1 MLQNMSR
8 STKRKTERGT
18 NGILVR
24 NENWTDE
31 LQLNQLR
38 CLWTAYCFHQN
49 MEVDTFGY
57 DTELKQLWREIDGA
71 EEIFVSYECFYN
83 YMAEYLV

>member
-1 MLQNMSR
+1 M
-8 STKRKTERGT
+8 EFWC
-18 NGILVR
+18 GISAKELDYMR
-24 NENWTDE
+24 CFAKGAENWTDE

-49 MEVDTFGY
+49 MEADTFGY

-71 EEIFVSYECFYN
+71 EEIFVSYEGFYN